1 MRTATFSVA
10 LGAVLALLLPTGR
23 AVADPAWLAPYVSTT
38 IPNGMGPGPAPRGTV
53 SADFTGDGR
62 ADIVTI
68 GNFTQ
73 GNLLLA
79 PGNGDGTFGPTSEIP
94 NTSQTQGIDTGDLNG
109 DGLPDIVAMST
120 SQVRIEYGD
129 GHGGFIAGGTYPMT
143 LGGQVEPRVVD
154 VNDDGRPDI
163 VAPTFTSIQT
173 LLNQGNG
180 SFVAGPTTQINGSS
194 ALSAISPANLNRDRT
209 PDLLAV
215 DGSSGSA
222 YALIGTGTGAFT
234 VAGTFHASG
243 FVPEDVAAIDLNGDG
258 CDDLAMIDSFSFTVD
273 TALTNCRG
281 GFTSSIANHY
291 QYSGSGPTSL
301 TAADLN
307 RDGRSDLVVSSLA
320 NSTGNLLVLAGNG
333 TAAMHAV
340 GNYAVPFGPQ
350 NPVIADYDGDGK
362 LDVAVASPGALS
374 FLRNLT

>member
-1 MRTATFSVA
+1 MRTATFSVV
-10 LGAVLALLLPTGR
+10 LGAAAALIVSTGQ
-23 AVADPAWLAPYVSTT
+23 AAADAPWLAPYVSTT

-62 ADIVTI
+62 ADIVTR

-79 PGNGDGTFGPTSEIP
+79 PGNGNGTFGATSEIAG
-94 NTSQTQGIDTGDLNG
+94 TSGTQGIDTGDLNG
-109 DGLPDIVAMST
+109 DGFPDIVAMTT
-120 SQVRIEYGD
+120 SQVQIEYGN
-129 GHGGFIAGGTYPMT
+129 GHGGFTAGGTYPMT

-154 VNDDGRPDI
+154 VNHDGRPDI

-173 LLNQGNG
+173 LLNLGNG
-180 SFVAGPTTQINGSS
+180 NFAAGPTTQVSGASV
-194 ALSAISPANLNRDRT
+194 LSAISPANLNRDAT

-234 VAGTFHASG
+234 VAGTFYASG

-258 CDDLAMIDSFSFTVD
+258 CDDLAMIDSFSFTLD

-281 GFTSSIANHY
+281 GFTSSIANNY

-307 RDGRSDLVVSSLA
+307 RDGRPDLVVSSLA

-333 TAAMHAV
+333 TAAMHVV
-340 GNYAVPFGPQ
+340 GNYSVPFGPQ
-350 NPVIADYDGDGK
+350 NPVIADYDRDGK
-362 LDVAVASPGALS
+362 LDVVVAVPGALS
-374 FLRNLT
+374 FLRNVT